1 MRYDARH
8 AQLAALAHRIDA
20 LAGQGHHMTAARMRD
35 ELDDIRRSAR
45 VVRLDDVEELADSL
59 ETMLSLHG
67 LGCVILSY
75 LDRMRDAVSDRLGPP
90 VAPLAAPAAVLRLR
104 A

>member
-45 VVRLDDVEELADSL
+45 IVHLDDVEELADSL

-75 LDRMRDAVSDRLGPP
+75 LDRMRDAVADRLAPSA
-90 VAPLAAPAAVLRLR
+90 APLIPSAAVLHLR